1 MKLPY
6 LPLHHILLRFKC
18 KQIKKQLDFFLNHK
32 KSICI
37 VKIKKNKLTKNF
49 FKRNC
54 KKKINF

>member
-18 KQIKKQLDFFLNHK
+18 KQIKKQLDFFYLILK

-37 VKIKKNKLTKNF
+37 VKIKKNKLTKISLKEIVR
-49 FKRNC
+49 KR
-54 KKKINF
+54 